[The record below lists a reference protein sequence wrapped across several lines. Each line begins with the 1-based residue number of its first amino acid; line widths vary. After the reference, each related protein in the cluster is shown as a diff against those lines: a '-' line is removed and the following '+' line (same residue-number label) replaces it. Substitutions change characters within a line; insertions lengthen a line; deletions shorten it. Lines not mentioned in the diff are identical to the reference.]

1 VKSTA
6 KAAGISMQSLASKT
20 SADLFL
26 EEGTAF
32 ALLEGRHLFT
42 PRKDENMSSA
52 AEETSDDQHFAP
64 REAWDA
70 IAESYDE
77 YVAPGEAGL
86 ATEALRLAGLKPED
100 SFLDVAAGTGGLT
113 LPAARLGAR
122 VIAADWSPKMIERF
136 QARARDEGIRDARG
150 KVMDCHAL
158 AFEDGT
164 FDVTG
169 SMFGVMLVPK
179 QPTALRE
186 MVRVTKAGGRVLVI
200 GYGSPAGFE
209 ALQVFIGALR
219 EVNPDFEGLPS
230 EPPPLEFQVSNPET
244 LRARLADAGLRNVT
258 VDTAH
263 QERIDVRSG
272 DDLWNWCLG
281 GNPIPGMLVA
291 DLTREQ
297 RSSVRERLDRVV
309 RDRSNGSG
317 RAVFTAPINIA
328 IGMK

>member
-136 QARARDEGIRDARG
+136 PMPSHSRTARSTSRDRCSESCSCRN
-150 KVMDCHAL
+150 
-158 AFEDGT
+158 
-164 FDVTG
+164 
-169 SMFGVMLVPK
+169 S
-179 QPTALRE
+179 QPRSAKWFALRK
-186 MVRVTKAGGRVLVI
+186 RV
-200 GYGSPAGFE
+200 
-209 ALQVFIGALR
+209 GAC
-219 EVNPDFEGLPS
+219 
-230 EPPPLEFQVSNPET
+230 
-244 LRARLADAGLRNVT
+244 
-258 VDTAH
+258 
-263 QERIDVRSG
+263 
-272 DDLWNWCLG
+272 W
-281 GNPIPGMLVA
+281 
-291 DLTREQ
+291 
-297 RSSVRERLDRVV
+297 
-309 RDRSNGSG
+309 
-317 RAVFTAPINIA
+317 
-328 IGMK
+328 

>member
-1 VKSTA
+1 VSKA
-6 KAAGISMQSLASKT
+6 KAPGVPQRSLASTT

-26 EEGTAF
+26 EEGSAF
-32 ALLEGRHLFT
+32 AVLEGRHFVT
-42 PRKDENMSSA
+42 PRKDTNMTTA
-52 AEETSDDQHFAP
+52 TVETSEEQHVAP

-77 YVAPGEAGL
+77 YVAPGEASL
-86 ATEALRLAGLKPED
+86 ATDALRLARLQPGD

-122 VIAADWSPKMIERF
+122 VTATDWSSKMIERF
-136 QARARDEGIRDARG
+136 QSRARDEGFREARG

-158 AFEDGT
+158 AFEDGL

-179 QPTALRE
+179 QPVALRE
-186 MVRVTKAGGRVLVI
+186 MVRVTKTGGRVLVI

-209 ALQVFIGALR
+209 ALQLFIRALR

-230 EPPPLEFQVSNPET
+230 EPPPLEFQVSNPDT
-244 LRARLADAGLRNVT
+244 LRARLTAAGLRDVA

-263 QERIDVRSG
+263 QEKIDVRSG

-291 DLTREQ
+291 DLTKEQ
-297 RSSVRERLDRVV
+297 QNSLRERLDRMV
-309 RDRSNGSG
+309 RDRSNGSD
-317 RAVFTAPINIA
+317 RTVLTAPINIG